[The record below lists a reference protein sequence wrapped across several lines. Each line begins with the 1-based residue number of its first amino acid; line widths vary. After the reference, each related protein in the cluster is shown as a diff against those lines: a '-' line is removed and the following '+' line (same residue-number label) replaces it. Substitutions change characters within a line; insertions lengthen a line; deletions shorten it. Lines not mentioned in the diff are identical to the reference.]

1 MVAAVELAV
10 AVMVEVA
17 VLLNVK
23 ATMLMVAK
31 VAAGEIMAVRG
42 MLGQ

>member
-1 MVAAVELAV
+1 MVAAVEKAV

-23 ATMLMVAK
+23 AKMLMVAK
-31 VAAGEIMAVRG
+31 VAAGKMMAVRV
-42 MLGQ
+42 ML